1 MRLSFPSSAINFFLS
16 GSSFPCGT
24 QRHFISVTSASSSS
38 SCVLQRRCNNQDFS
52 CTFSFCFGNCGDHHS
67 VVLGM
72 VSAVLKCHSLRERKR
87 EGEDRLLLLP
97 FRHSRVVTLR
107 RAMDCSSRSTSPSPR
122 DCRPIEGYASPWIYF
137 LSLSLCYLRVFPSL
151 ISLRVYHHQRSVR
164 LGPTNDK
171 STTTSRELLVENNS
185 RLAGEGRIQTIVRGS
200 GAGASASVVC
210 GFGYFGVFRYR
221 SGWKEPVRVP
231 LTIYGSVSL
240 WGDGQWALISAK
252 WRFSP
257 CLLPFFTVFISNLHI
272 SRQSFFAHLV
282 QVPVGERVEDFGPL
296 TH

>member
-24 QRHFISVTSASSSS
+24 QRHFISVTSASSSSS

-137 LSLSLCYLRVFPSL
+137 LSLSAIFVFSRHWFRYEF
-151 ISLRVYHHQRSVR
+151 IIVSGR
-164 LGPTNDK
+164 LDWGRL
-171 STTTSRELLVENNS
+171 TTSRPQQAVN
-185 RLAGEGRIQTIVRGS
+185 
-200 GAGASASVVC
+200 C
-210 GFGYFGVFRYR
+210 
-221 SGWKEPVRVP
+221 W
-231 LTIYGSVSL
+231 
-240 WGDGQWALISAK
+240 
-252 WRFSP
+252 
-257 CLLPFFTVFISNLHI
+257 
-272 SRQSFFAHLV
+272 
-282 QVPVGERVEDFGPL
+282 
-296 TH
+296 